1 MKVLMITWE
10 FPPFIAGGLGMA
22 CYGIAKSLLSEGVEI
37 DLILPTKEEVYFPL
51 RKPDDADLLPLEFL
65 DPARKKQLKIESYAS
80 LSEKLKLV
88 GVSAYPE
95 SYLTPGF
102 DFESFIEYVWSMN
115 FRMERSE
122 VDRLRAH
129 LRGDEPIFRKVQELA
144 FRVLSHV
151 QKMSFDVIHAH
162 DWLTYPAGI
171 AAKGLT
177 GKPLVSHIHAT
188 EFDRAGG
195 VGDDRIHNIEYQGL
209 NAADRV
215 VSVSQY
221 TASMIMN
228 RYRIDNRKIRVVRN
242 AYSVSQNVENE
253 KKRLFKDP
261 LVLFLGRITLQKGPD
276 YFVEV
281 AERVLKRFPKVR
293 FIMAGTGDMFSRML
307 KRSAVKR
314 LGDRFLFSGFL
325 NRDQVE
331 RILSATDM
339 FVMPSVS
346 EPFGIVPLE
355 AMAFGSL
362 AILSKQSG
370 VSEVVENAFKVDFWD
385 VDKTADIIVRMLENP
400 DEMRRIAMA
409 GKEEVLAI
417 GWKKAAQ
424 ELVSVYR
431 EF

>member
-1 MKVLMITWE
+1 
-10 FPPFIAGGLGMA
+10 
-22 CYGIAKSLLSEGVEI
+22 
-37 DLILPTKEEVYFPL
+37 
-51 RKPDDADLLPLEFL
+51 
-65 DPARKKQLKIESYAS
+65 
-80 LSEKLKLV
+80 
-88 GVSAYPE
+88 
-95 SYLTPGF
+95 
-102 DFESFIEYVWSMN
+102 
-115 FRMERSE
+115 
-122 VDRLRAH
+122 
-129 LRGDEPIFRKVQELA
+129 
-144 FRVLSHV
+144 
-151 QKMSFDVIHAH
+151 
-162 DWLTYPAGI
+162 
-171 AAKGLT
+171 
-177 GKPLVSHIHAT
+177 
-188 EFDRAGG
+188 
-195 VGDDRIHNIEYQGL
+195 
-209 NAADRV
+209 
-215 VSVSQY
+215 
-221 TASMIMN
+221 
-228 RYRIDNRKIRVVRN
+228 
-242 AYSVSQNVENE
+242 
-253 KKRLFKDP
+253 
-261 LVLFLGRITLQKGPD
+261 
-276 YFVEV
+276 
-281 AERVLKRFPKVR
+281 
-293 FIMAGTGDMFSRML
+293 MAGTGDMFSRML